1 MTADGQSLRGVL
13 RKMKT
18 VLAEP
23 IRYQL
28 PLGDTLFAVDQRI
41 GKSLSLSFTGNI
53 FCIACGGKTKKS
65 FARGY
70 CYRCFKKLAECDLC
84 IMRPHTCHY
93 HLGTCRDEKW
103 ADQHCMREHFVYI
116 ANSSGL
122 KVGITRS
129 GQIPTRWIDQGASQA
144 LAIFKVRNR
153 LHSGLLEVALAKH
166 ISDRTDWR
174 KMLKGSAEPV
184 DMRAAAEDVLR
195 AAKNDLASLK
205 ETQPGFEWQRLDEP
219 PLSLSYPVARY
230 PEKIVSLDFEKTA
243 TLAGRLNGIKGQY
256 LLFDSGVLNVRK
268 FGGYE
273 VVVG

>member
-1 MTADGQSLRGVL
+1 MKSGQ
-13 RKMKT
+13 
-18 VLAEP
+18 
-23 IRYQL
+23 
-28 PLGDTLFAVDQRI
+28 
-41 GKSLSLSFTGNI
+41 
-53 FCIACGGKTKKS
+53 TK
-65 FARGY
+65 
-70 CYRCFKKLAECDLC
+70 
-84 IMRPHTCHY
+84 
-93 HLGTCRDEKW
+93 
-103 ADQHCMREHFVYI
+103 HCMREHFVYI

-129 GQIPTRWIDQGASQA
+129 SQIPTRWIDQGASQA

-205 ETQPGFEWQRLDEP
+205 ETQPGLEWQRLDEP